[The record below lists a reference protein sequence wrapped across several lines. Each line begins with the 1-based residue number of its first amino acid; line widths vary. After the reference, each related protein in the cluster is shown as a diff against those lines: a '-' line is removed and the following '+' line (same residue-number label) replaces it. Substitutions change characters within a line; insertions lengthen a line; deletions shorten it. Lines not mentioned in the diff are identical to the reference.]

1 MKNLPIR
8 PAGLPAAL
16 AIALLLLPGPLF
28 AAAQEGGS
36 PVFTVN
42 FGLVFWTWI
51 LFLLT
56 LGVLSWKAF
65 PAISKG
71 LEARRAR
78 IDEEIAS
85 ARRDRDEARRLL
97 AEHQR
102 QLDEARVEARGILQ
116 EGREAG
122 ERLREEILAEARKE
136 HESLLDKARK
146 EMERER
152 EELITAVRRD
162 AVDLAIAAAERLV
175 SERLDDEA
183 DRKLVRDY
191 LSEVG

>member
-1 MKNLPIR
+1 MNLPR
-8 PAGLPAAL
+8 SAGRGLALGLTAVLAAPGLLPAAQDG
-16 AIALLLLPGPLF
+16 GP
-28 AAAQEGGS
+28 S
-36 PVFTVN
+36 VFSVD

-71 LEARRAR
+71 LEARRRR
-78 IDEEIAS
+78 IEEEIAS

-97 AEHQR
+97 DEHQR
-102 QLDEARVEARGILQ
+102 QLDEARLEAKGILQ

-136 HESLLDKARK
+136 HEQLLEKARR
-146 EMERER
+146 EMDRER
-152 EELITAVRRD
+152 EELIAAVRRD
-162 AVDLAIAAAERLV
+162 AVDLSIAAAERLV

-183 DRKLVRDY
+183 NRRLVRDY
-191 LSEVG
+191 LSEIG

>member
-1 MKNLPIR
+1 MTNLSRIT
-8 PAGLPAAL
+8 GSC
-16 AIALLLLPGPLF
+16 ALLLLTLRGSLL
-28 AAAQEGGS
+28 AAQEAMPS
-36 PVFTVN
+36 VFTVN

-71 LEARRAR
+71 LEARSQR
-78 IDEEIAS
+78 IEDEIAS
-85 ARRDRDEARRLL
+85 ARRDREEARRLL
-97 AEHQR
+97 DEHQR
-102 QLDEARVEARGILQ
+102 QLDEARLEAKGILQ

-136 HESLLDKARK
+136 HEVLLEKART

-152 EELITAVRRD
+152 EELIASVRRD
-162 AVDLAIAAAERLV
+162 AVDLSIAAAERLV

-183 DRKLVRDY
+183 NRKLVRDY
-191 LSEVG
+191 LSEIG

>member
-1 MKNLPIR
+1 MKNVIR
-8 PAGLPAAL
+8 TAAAVV
-16 AIALLLLPGPLF
+16 AIAVTPEMAW
-28 AAAQEGGS
+28 AAEDG
-36 PVFTVN
+36 VFSVN
-42 FGLVFWTWI
+42 FGLMFWTWI

-56 LGVLSWKAF
+56 LAVLSWKAF
-65 PAISKG
+65 PAIAKG
-71 LEARRAR
+71 LESRRAR
-78 IDEEIAS
+78 IEDAIEGAK
-85 ARRDRDEARRLL
+85 RDREEARRLL
-97 AEHQR
+97 DEHQR

-136 HESLLDKARK
+136 HESLLVKARK

-152 EELITAVRRD
+152 EELAASVRRD

-175 SERLDDEA
+175 SERLDGES

-191 LSEVG
+191 LSEIG

>member
-1 MKNLPIR
+1 MTNSIR
-8 PAGLPAAL
+8 FAGC
-16 AIALLLLPGPLF
+16 IALLLVLPDAVLAVEDGEL
-28 AAAQEGGS
+28 S
-36 PVFTVN
+36 VFTVN

-56 LGVLSWKAF
+56 LGILSWKAF

-85 ARRDRDEARRLL
+85 ARRDREEARRLL
-97 AEHQR
+97 GEHQR
-102 QLDEARVEARGILQ
+102 QLDEARLEAKAILQ

-122 ERLREEILAEARKE
+122 ERLREDILADARRE
-136 HESLLDKARK
+136 HEVLLEKARR

-152 EELITAVRRD
+152 EELVAAVRRD
-162 AVDLAIAAAERLV
+162 AVDLSIAVAERLV
-175 SERLDDEA
+175 RERLDDEA
-183 DRKLVRDY
+183 NRRLVRDY
-191 LSEVG
+191 LSEIG